1 MRIDKYLKL
10 TRLIKRRTV
19 AKELLDRGIFLINDR
34 VAKPSS
40 EVNEGDILTLQL
52 GRHKLTVKV
61 LKTVANSISAIQE
74 TYEGTKDFK
83 AYYIYDIFK
92 NAFEFR

>member
-19 AKELLDRGIFLINDR
+19 AKELLDGGIFLINGR

-61 LKTVANSISAIQE
+61 LKIVSYAKKDDSHDL
-74 TYEGTKDFK
+74 YEVIKDE
-83 AYYIYDIFK
+83 II
-92 NAFEFR
+92 EESSEVI

>member
-1 MRIDKYLKL
+1 MRIDKFLKL

-19 AKELLDRGIFLINDR
+19 AKELLDRCIFFINGR

-40 EVNEGDILTLQL
+40 EVKENDILILQL

-61 LKTVANSISAIQE
+61 LKIVSYAKKEDAHDL
-74 TYEGTKDFK
+74 YEVLKDE
-83 AYYIYDIFK
+83 II
-92 NAFEFR
+92 EESSEII

>member
-19 AKELLDRGIFLINDR
+19 AKELLDRGIFTINGR

-40 EVNEGDILTLQL
+40 EVNEGDMVVLPL
-52 GRHKLTVKV
+52 GRHKLTIKV
-61 LKTVANSISAIQE
+61 VRLVSYAKKETAQE
-74 TYEGTKDFK
+74 LYELIKDE
-83 AYYIYDIFK
+83 IIEEGNNED
-92 NAFEFR
+92 

>member
-19 AKELLDRGIFLINDR
+19 AKELLDRGIFTINGR

-40 EVNEGDILTLQL
+40 EVNEGDIVVLPL
-52 GRHKLTVKV
+52 GRHKLTIKV
-61 LKTVANSISAIQE
+61 VRLVSYAKKETAQE
-74 TYEGTKDFK
+74 LYELIKDE
-83 AYYIYDIFK
+83 IIEEGNNED
-92 NAFEFR
+92 

>member
-19 AKELLDRGIFLINDR
+19 AKELLDRGIFLINGR

-40 EVNEGDILTLQL
+40 EVNEGDVLTLQL
-52 GRHKLTVKV
+52 GRHKLTVKALKIVSCAKKDDSHDLYEV
-61 LKTVANSISAIQE
+61 LKDEIVEESSEVI
-74 TYEGTKDFK
+74 
-83 AYYIYDIFK
+83 
-92 NAFEFR
+92 

>member
-10 TRLIKRRTV
+10 TRLIKRRTI
-19 AKELLDRGIFLINDR
+19 AKELLDRGIFLINGR

-40 EVNEGDILTLQL
+40 EVNEGDVLTLQL

-61 LKTVANSISAIQE
+61 LKIVSYAKKDDSHDL
-74 TYEGTKDFK
+74 YEVLKDE
-83 AYYIYDIFK
+83 IVEESSEVI
-92 NAFEFR
+92 

>member
-10 TRLIKRRTV
+10 TRLIKRRSV
-19 AKELLDRGIFLINDR
+19 AKELLDRGIFLINGR

-61 LKTVANSISAIQE
+61 LKIVSYAKKDDSHDL
-74 TYEGTKDFK
+74 YEVIKDE
-83 AYYIYDIFK
+83 II
-92 NAFEFR
+92 EESSEVI

>member
-40 EVNEGDILTLQL
+40 EVNKGDILTLQL

-61 LKTVANSISAIQE
+61 LKTANYAKKEDSSKLYEVLKDELIEESNE
-74 TYEGTKDFK
+74 T
-83 AYYIYDIFK
+83 I
-92 NAFEFR
+92 

>member
-1 MRIDKYLKL
+1 MRIDKFLKL

-19 AKELLDRGIFLINDR
+19 AKELLDRGIFLINGR

-40 EVNEGDILTLQL
+40 EVNEGDILVLQL

-61 LKTVANSISAIQE
+61 LKVVSYAKKEDSHDL
-74 TYEGTKDFK
+74 YEVINDE
-83 AYYIYDIFK
+83 II
-92 NAFEFR
+92 EESSEVI

>member
-19 AKELLDRGIFLINDR
+19 AKELLDRGIFLINGK

-40 EVNEGDILTLQL
+40 EVNEGDILVLQL

-61 LKTVANSISAIQE
+61 LKIVNYSKKEDSHELYTVINDEIIEESNEII
-74 TYEGTKDFK
+74 
-83 AYYIYDIFK
+83 
-92 NAFEFR
+92 

>member
-19 AKELLDRGIFLINDR
+19 AKELLDRGIFLINDK

-61 LKTVANSISAIQE
+61 LITASYAKKEDARNL
-74 TYEGTKDFK
+74 YEILKDE
-83 AYYIYDIFK
+83 IIEES
-92 NAFEFR
+92 NEVI

>member
-19 AKELLDRGIFLINDR
+19 AKELLDRGIFTINGR

-40 EVNEGDILTLQL
+40 EVNEGDLVVLPL
-52 GRHKLTVKV
+52 GRHKLTIKV
-61 LKTVANSISAIQE
+61 VRLVSYAKKETAQE
-74 TYEGTKDFK
+74 LYELIKDE
-83 AYYIYDIFK
+83 IIEEGNNED
-92 NAFEFR
+92 

>member
-19 AKELLDRGIFLINDR
+19 AKELLDRGIFLINGR

-40 EVNEGDILTLQL
+40 EVNEGDVLTLQL

-61 LKTVANSISAIQE
+61 LKIVSYAKKDDSHDL
-74 TYEGTKDFK
+74 YEVLKDE
-83 AYYIYDIFK
+83 IVEESSEVI
-92 NAFEFR
+92 